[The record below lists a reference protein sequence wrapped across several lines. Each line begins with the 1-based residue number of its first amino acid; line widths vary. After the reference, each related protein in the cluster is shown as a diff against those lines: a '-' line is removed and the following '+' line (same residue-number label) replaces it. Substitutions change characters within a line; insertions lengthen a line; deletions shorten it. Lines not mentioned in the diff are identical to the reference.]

1 MSFAL
6 RLFWCMLNQKV
17 RRSSSFPIVLSFR
30 VSVLFKFSGGFIST
44 GYQNFL
50 GFSLISR
57 RGVILIFLTTLL
69 VGAQISL
76 VTLMF
81 LRIWKI
87 YPGLSSLRNRKPLRK
102 IVLTY
107 LYVLTWCDFAEIR
120 TDFSEKLSHCYLWYH
135 KNDVNRLSSNGTHGD
150 AIGLCKVKNY
160 YASRFASV
168 NPY

>member
-50 GFSLISR
+50 GFYLISR
-57 RGVILIFLTTLL
+57 RGVILFFFLTILL
-69 VGAQISL
+69 VGAQIFL
-76 VTLMF
+76 VTLNF
-81 LRIWKI
+81 NEEI

-107 LYVLTWCDFAEIR
+107 LYVLTWCDCLEIR

-168 NPY
+168 NSY

>member
-81 LRIWKI
+81 LR
-87 YPGLSSLRNRKPLRK
+87 KPLRK